1 MRKALVVFN
10 REKLS
15 VSWVEI
21 DIDRDKS
28 LIELYDSKVP
38 VLCLVELG
46 LAKQELC
53 HYFFDEAAVLEAI
66 TLNLNHKSYP

>member
-10 REKLS
+10 REKQP
-15 VSWVEI
+15 VSWLEI

-28 LIELYDSKVP
+28 LIALYDSKVP
-38 VLCLVELG
+38 VLCLAEPG

-53 HYFFDEAAVLEAI
+53 YYFFDESAVLKAI
-66 TLNLNHKSYP
+66 A

>member
-10 REKLS
+10 RDKQP
-15 VSWVEI
+15 VSWLEI

-38 VLCLVELG
+38 VLCLAKPG
-46 LAKQELC
+46 LENQELC
-53 HYFFDEAAVLEAI
+53 HYFFDEDAVLKAI
-66 TLNLNHKSYP
+66 A